1 MKTAILTLALLA
13 CACAHGVVLD
23 GLVAK
28 VNDAVITVDDVGTAI
43 GDMKRRGA
51 LPAPGDDF
59 KAVYSNAVEFLVE
72 RRLILQLAA
81 EKKVTFPEWVVDG
94 RIRDIVKEKFD
105 GDMNKL
111 NAMLTQIKTPLTE
124 WRNMIRD
131 DMIVTS
137 MRQQFVEKYVTATPA
152 DMFREYNENK
162 NLYRS
167 EAKSS
172 VSVILLKPA
181 DDKKSP
187 SVSTRGEEILARLER
202 GEPFADL
209 ARKFSAD
216 SHAKDGGA
224 WKDVNPE
231 EAFRPEI
238 AKTIASLKVG
248 EVSKLVDLDGWGFI
262 VRKDA
267 ETGVKERSFAEAYD
281 DIERKV
287 KARLGK
293 EAYRNWVQRLRAA
306 AFVKIYPFPEDK

>member
-1 MKTAILTLALLA
+1 MKTAFLTLALLA

-23 GLVAK
+23 GLAAK

-152 DMFREYNENK
+152 DMAREYKENK
-162 NLYRS
+162 HLYRK

-172 VSVILLKPA
+172 VSVILLNRA
-181 DDKKSP
+181 DILPDLP
-187 SVSTRGEEILARLER
+187 SAAPFLREQQTQGRASYVS
-202 GEPFADL
+202 
-209 ARKFSAD
+209 
-216 SHAKDGGA
+216 
-224 WKDVNPE
+224 
-231 EAFRPEI
+231 
-238 AKTIASLKVG
+238 
-248 EVSKLVDLDGWGFI
+248 FI
-262 VRKDA
+262 
-267 ETGVKERSFAEAYD
+267 TGPSRTA
-281 DIERKV
+281 DIERV
-287 KARLGK
+287 SAIGVHGPLELHIVLIGGR
-293 EAYRNWVQRLRAA
+293 
-306 AFVKIYPFPEDK
+306 P